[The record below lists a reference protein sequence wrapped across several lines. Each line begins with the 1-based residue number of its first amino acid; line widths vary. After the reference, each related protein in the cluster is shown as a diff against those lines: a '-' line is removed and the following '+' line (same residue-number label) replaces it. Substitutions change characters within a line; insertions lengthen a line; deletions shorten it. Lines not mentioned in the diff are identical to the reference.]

1 MASLNITRKRLIGEL
16 KNLEKNREPYYQ
28 VVQDQEDI
36 LKFYF
41 MIKGDQTTDYNGGYY
56 IGRIILPPNYPANPG
71 NFYMLTPSGRFAVDS
86 KICLTNSG
94 YHRENW
100 TPMWNIQNMVIG
112 FISIF
117 TSDETSGISH
127 IRESPRE
134 RRKKAFESVQYNLQY
149 HRDIFR
155 KFDQFVNSNDLIR
168 SNEEVL
174 ELIEMNKPKKK
185 IKEPK
190 IAKVSKT
197 SILNN
202 IPTEPH
208 TYVSDTSA
216 VPLPEVLIPEVPLPE
231 VLIPAVLIPEVLIPE
246 VLIPEVPVPDISHTI
261 NKPDLNEADIFHV
274 NDGLNIGLVVD
285 NLSKISKPVNH
296 NQWIDYIRNSSLETF
311 DENIFMMEFN
321 AS

>member
-56 IGRIILPPNYPANPG
+56 IGRIILPANYPSHPG
-71 NFYMLTPSGRFAVDS
+71 NFYMLTPSGRFNIDS
-86 KICLTNSG
+86 KICLTNSD
-94 YHRENW
+94 YHRESW

-127 IRESPRE
+127 IRESPEE
-134 RRKKAFESVQYNLQY
+134 RRKKAFDSVQYNLN
-149 HRDIFR
+149 HHSDIFR
-155 KFDQFVNSNDLIR
+155 KFDQFVNSDDTIR

-174 ELIEMNKPKKK
+174 ELIQANKSKKK

-197 SILNN
+197 SVPEN
-202 IPTEPH
+202 ISETQLINLMTVQHPI
-208 TYVSDTSA
+208 D
-216 VPLPEVLIPEVPLPE
+216 VPNTPPIQ
-231 VLIPAVLIPEVLIPE
+231 
-246 VLIPEVPVPDISHTI
+246 DISHTM
-261 NKPDLNEADIFHV
+261 NTTNLSETDISHMD
-274 NDGLNIGLVVD
+274 DGLNIKLVVD
-285 NLSKISKPVNH
+285 NLSKTSKPVNH
-296 NQWIDYIRNSSLETF
+296 TQWIEYIRNSSLETF

-321 AS
+321 VS